1 MVSKGNHPQMAL
13 IQVSEIWSFTQ
24 IDGWVAMISPCF
36 MVIGRGPQAQ
46 ASDLLEASADL
57 SHVPGKLRAGDG
69 PRVVVLVDAS
79 SGWPWIICGL
89 FGDIWRTYLDFFGCM
104 DYLWI
109 IHGL

>member
-1 MVSKGNHPQMAL
+1 
-13 IQVSEIWSFTQ
+13 
-24 IDGWVAMISPCF
+24 MISPCF

-79 SGWPWIICGL
+79 SG
-89 FGDIWRTYLDFFGCM
+89 
-104 DYLWI
+104 
-109 IHGL
+109 